1 MKKSVL
7 KALRGLGKA
16 LPMILGTVL
25 LVSLVSTLIPKSF
38 YITIFS
44 KNIFLDSFI
53 GSFIGSISVGNP
65 VVSYVFGG
73 EMLNQGVSLV
83 AVSAFLVAWASVGI
97 VQLPVESAIFGRR
110 FAFFRNISAF
120 ILAIVAA
127 MLSVFIY
134 NFI

>member
-16 LPMILGTVL
+16 FPMILGTVL
-25 LVSLVSTLIPKSF
+25 LVSLVSILIPKSF
-38 YITIFS
+38 YIIIFS